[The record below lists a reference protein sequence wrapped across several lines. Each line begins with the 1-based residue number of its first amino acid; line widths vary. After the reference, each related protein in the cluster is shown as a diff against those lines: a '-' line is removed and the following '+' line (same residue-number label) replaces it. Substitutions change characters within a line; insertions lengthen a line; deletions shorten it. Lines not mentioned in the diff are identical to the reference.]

1 MCKVM
6 KEGWEYKTIGDI
18 AFFQSGSRPKGG
30 VGTIK
35 EGVLSL
41 GGEHIGKNGYVSIA
55 TPKYVTIDF
64 YTNNPK
70 GHIEENDILLCK
82 DGALTGKVAIV
93 RKELQGCK
101 AMINEHVFIIR
112 TKHLLQK
119 YLYYFLF
126 SSKGQIQLK
135 SRISGAA
142 QGGLNGA
149 NFKTISVP
157 YPLEKDEQQRIVE
170 ELDLLSGII
179 EKKKVQ
185 LKELDSLAQ
194 SIFYDMF
201 GDPVTNEK
209 GWEMKKLGEVCNEI
223 GDGLHGTPQYDP
235 NGDIAFINGN
245 NLIEG
250 KIVITEKTQ
259 FVNRTEAQK
268 IYIELDS
275 STILLSIN
283 GTLGKIALY
292 NNENIVL
299 GKSACYIKLSD
310 ALNRRFV
317 MALMSTHTFKAF
329 LENNS
334 SKSTIKNVGL
344 KAIRNY
350 KIILPPLPLQ
360 QQFAEKVEAI
370 EQQKEVIKQS
380 IKEVETLL
388 NSRMD
393 YYFN

>member
-6 KEGWEYKTIGDI
+6 KEGWEYKKLGEVCQILDSLRKPVTKKDRKKGIFPYYG
-18 AFFQSGSRPKGG
+18 ASGIQDYVDSYIFDGRYLL
-30 VGTIK
+30 VG
-35 EGVLSL
+35 E
-41 GGEHIGKNGYVSIA
+41 
-55 TPKYVTIDF
+55 
-64 YTNNPK
+64 
-70 GHIEENDILLCK
+70 
-82 DGALTGKVAIV
+82 DGAKWGASDRSAYIIEGKCWVNNHAHILKVSDSLNDKLIEYYLTYKDLSEYITGAIV
-93 RKELQGCK
+93 PKLTQK
-101 AMINEHVFIIR
+101 ALIAIPIP
-112 TKHLLQK
+112 
-119 YLYYFLF
+119 
-126 SSKGQIQLK
+126 
-135 SRISGAA
+135 
-142 QGGLNGA
+142 
-149 NFKTISVP
+149 VP
-157 YPLEKDEQQRIVE
+157 PLSEQQRIVE
-170 ELDLLSGII
+170 ELDLLSSII
-179 EKKKVQ
+179 EKKKAQ

-209 GWEMKKLGEVCNEI
+209 GWEVKKLGEVCNEI

-259 FVNRTEAQK
+259 FVNRTEALK

-275 STILLSIN
+275 STIILSIN

-350 KIILPPLPLQ
+350 KIILPPLSLQ
-360 QQFAEKVEAI
+360 QQFASKVEAI
-370 EQQKEVIKQS
+370 GHQKELIKQS
-380 IKEVETLL
+380 IKEVETLF
-388 NSRMD
+388 NSRMN

>member
-6 KEGWEYKTIGDI
+6 KEGWEYKKLGEVCQILDSLRKPVTKKDRKKGIFPYYG
-18 AFFQSGSRPKGG
+18 ASGIQDYVDSYIFDGRYLL
-30 VGTIK
+30 VG
-35 EGVLSL
+35 E
-41 GGEHIGKNGYVSIA
+41 
-55 TPKYVTIDF
+55 
-64 YTNNPK
+64 
-70 GHIEENDILLCK
+70 
-82 DGALTGKVAIV
+82 DGAKWGASDRSAYIIEGKCWVNNHAHILKVSDSLNDKLIEYYLTYKDLSEYITGAIV
-93 RKELQGCK
+93 PKLTQK
-101 AMINEHVFIIR
+101 ALIAIPIP
-112 TKHLLQK
+112 
-119 YLYYFLF
+119 
-126 SSKGQIQLK
+126 
-135 SRISGAA
+135 
-142 QGGLNGA
+142 
-149 NFKTISVP
+149 VP
-157 YPLEKDEQQRIVE
+157 PLSEQQRIVE
-170 ELDLLSGII
+170 ELDLLSSII
-179 EKKKVQ
+179 EKKNAQ

-310 ALNRRFV
+310 SLNRRFV

-370 EQQKEVIKQS
+370 EHQKEMIKQS
-380 IKEVETLL
+380 IKEVETLF

-393 YYFN
+393 YYFDG

>member
-1 MCKVM
+1 M
-6 KEGWEYKTIGDI
+6 KEGWEYKKLGEVCETS
-18 AFFQSGSRPKGG
+18 SG
-30 VGTIK
+30 GTPSKNNK
-35 EGVLSL
+35 EYYEDGNIPWLRS
-41 GGEHIGKNGYVSIA
+41 GEV
-55 TPKYVTIDF
+55 
-64 YTNNPK
+64 
-70 GHIEENDILLCK
+70 
-82 DGALTGKVAIV
+82 
-93 RKELQGCK
+93 
-101 AMINEHVFIIR
+101 
-112 TKHLLQK
+112 
-119 YLYYFLF
+119 
-126 SSKGQIQLK
+126 
-135 SRISGAA
+135 A
-142 QGGLNGA
+142 QGLIYKSELFITEKGLNNSSAKLFPIDTIVLAMYGA
-149 NFKTISVP
+149 TVGQVGLLKKEMATNQAICGIFPNKRFIPMFLLYSLRAKKPFFMKDAVGGAQPNISQNLIKNTFIPVP
-157 YPLEKDEQQRIVE
+157 PLSEQQRIVE
-170 ELDLLSGII
+170 ELDLLNSII
-179 EKKKVQ
+179 EKKKAQ

-209 GWEMKKLGEVCNEI
+209 GWEVKKLGEVCNEI

-259 FVNRTEAQK
+259 FVNRTEALK

-275 STILLSIN
+275 STIILSIN

-350 KIILPPLPLQ
+350 KIILPPLSLQ
-360 QQFAEKVEAI
+360 QQFASKVEAI
-370 EQQKEVIKQS
+370 GHQKELIKQS
-380 IKEVETLL
+380 IKEVETLF
-388 NSRMD
+388 NSRMN